1 MPWASASTSPGSAL
15 RRRRRARQPAMFLI
29 RARAILNLEDGR
41 RLACA
46 AAPVACPTGFAV
58 SARARLDR
66 ERRALLA
73 VVDQARGGQRRT
85 RLITA
90 A

>member
-1 MPWASASTSPGSAL
+1 MSWASAASSSGSAL
-15 RRRRRARQPAMFLI
+15 RRRRCAPQPVMFLI
-29 RARAILNLEDGR
+29 RARRTLNLEDGR

-73 VVDQARGGQRRT
+73 VVDQARGG
-85 RLITA
+85 RLRMRLTA